1 MNYIITLFA
10 LITALQCQQ
19 NDVASQILMATATM
33 EEAWNNDQK
42 IKIAEAYTDDSY
54 VISTRGIEA
63 QGREQ
68 INAYWRDFIG
78 KPVEWKLSNYLI
90 SEDLEKIYQDD
101 RWKARKK
108 HMPHWSDHN
117 VELPEKP
124 VYQYGQS
131 MLVWERGSEMI
142 TSTVEFLLIWQHT
155 PKGWKIFLDAYN

>member
-1 MNYIITLFA
+1 MNYVIALFA

-33 EEAWNNDQK
+33 EEAWNTDQK

-63 QGREQ
+63 RGREQ

-78 KPVEWKLSNYLI
+78 KPVEWKLSNYMI

-101 RWKARKK
+101 RWKARMKP
-108 HMPHWSDHN
+108 MPHWSDHN
-117 VELPEKP
+117 VVLPEKP

-131 MLVWERGSEMI
+131 MLAWERGSEII